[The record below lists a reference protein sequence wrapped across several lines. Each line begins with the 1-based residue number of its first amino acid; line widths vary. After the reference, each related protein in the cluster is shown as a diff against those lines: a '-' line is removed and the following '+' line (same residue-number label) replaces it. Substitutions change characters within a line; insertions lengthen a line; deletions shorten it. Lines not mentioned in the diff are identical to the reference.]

1 MTIESLMPA
10 SHRAVPGVT
19 EPESSQQQEV
29 ESVAGT
35 VPVRK
40 VSAEQQRQ
48 LDAYRL
54 EDSAKEVEPDRQ
66 SLDQV
71 VGDINQQVQSFNR
84 KLEFSIDDDAEMILI
99 KVIDPE
105 TDEVIR
111 QIPAKELVELHK
123 HMEEMGSVIFNDSA

>member
-10 SHRAVPGVT
+10 SHRTVPGVT
-19 EPESSQQQEV
+19 EPESSQRQDV

-35 VPVRK
+35 APTRK
-40 VSAEQQRQ
+40 VGAEQQRQ

-54 EDSAKEVEPDRQ
+54 DKNAQEVEPDRQ
-66 SLDQV
+66 SLDQA
-71 VGDINQQVQSFNR
+71 VGDINEQVQSFNR
-84 KLEFSIDDDAEMILI
+84 KLQFSIDEDADTILI

-111 QIPAKELVELHK
+111 QIPAKELVELRK
-123 HMEEMGSVIFNDSA
+123 HMDEMGSVIFNGSA

>member
-29 ESVAGT
+29 ESVAGV
-35 VPVRK
+35 VPARK

-54 EDSAKEVEPDRQ
+54 EESAKEVEPDRQ

-84 KLEFSIDDDAEMILI
+84 KLQFSIDDDAGMILI

-123 HMEEMGSVIFNDSA
+123 HMEEMGSVIFNGSA